1 MGSQRCKVSEEDL
14 FFVEVRSLI
23 CSVWEVRQGSE
34 DGPVLARVVERPVSS
49 PVYRITR
56 EGKPDVDVDT
66 REDVIRVILEGA

>member
-1 MGSQRCKVSEEDL
+1 MGLQRCKVSEEDL

-23 CSVWEVRQGSE
+23 SVWEVRQGSE

>member
-1 MGSQRCKVSEEDL
+1 MSEEDL
-14 FFVEVRSLI
+14 FFVEVRRLI
-23 CSVWEVRQGSE
+23 CSGWEVPQGSE